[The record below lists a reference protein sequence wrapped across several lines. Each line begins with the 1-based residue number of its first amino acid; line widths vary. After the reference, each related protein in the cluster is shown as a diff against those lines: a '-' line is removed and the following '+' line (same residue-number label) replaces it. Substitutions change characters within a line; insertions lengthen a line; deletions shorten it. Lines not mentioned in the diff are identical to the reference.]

1 MNIYKFEIKKLW
13 FSTFF
18 WSIGIIGSMLL
29 FIAFFPTMASDP
41 DTMTIILQNFPEE
54 FLNFFGL
61 NSDLPFNSILG
72 YYAMT
77 MQFVSAAIAI
87 HAAYLGLSII
97 SIEER
102 ELTADFLLTKPISR
116 HQIFI
121 SKLLSSTTHLFILW
135 AVIFANTI
143 LSVTLFSAGQ
153 SIDYTALVIY
163 SLSIF
168 LFQLSFL
175 SIGIIISLIF
185 PKFDNVITYSI
196 AIGFGFFIVAS
207 MGDMLTIDWIKYLT
221 PFGHY
226 NPNMLLVDGFNIV
239 LLLLNLIITI
249 TCFVGSYIL
258 YKKRNIHS
266 V

>member
-1 MNIYKFEIKKLW
+1 MNIYKFEVKKLW

-18 WSIGIIGSMLL
+18 WSIGIVGSMLL
-29 FIAFFPTMASDP
+29 FIAFFPTMAADP
-41 DTMTIILQNFPEE
+41 DTMTVIMQNFPEE

-77 MQFVSAAIAI
+77 MQFVGAAIAI

-102 ELTADFLLTKPISR
+102 ELTADFLLTRPISR
-116 HQIFI
+116 HQIYL
-121 SKLLSSTTHLFILW
+121 SKVLSSITHMLILW
-135 AVIFANTI
+135 AVIFANTLI
-143 LSVTLFSAGQ
+143 SVTLFSAGQ
-153 SIDYTALVIY
+153 SIDYSALVIY

-175 SIGIIISLIF
+175 SIGIIISLVF
-185 PKFDNVITYSI
+185 PKFDNVITFSI
-196 AIGFGFFIVAS
+196 AVGFGFFIISS
-207 MGDMLTIDWIKYLT
+207 MGEMLSMEWTKYLT

-226 NPNMLLVDGFNIV
+226 NPNMLLVDGFSV
-239 LLLLNLIITI
+239 LLTVINLVITI
-249 TCFVGSYIL
+249 ACFYGSYVL
-258 YKKRNIHS
+258 YKRRNIHS
-266 V
+266 I